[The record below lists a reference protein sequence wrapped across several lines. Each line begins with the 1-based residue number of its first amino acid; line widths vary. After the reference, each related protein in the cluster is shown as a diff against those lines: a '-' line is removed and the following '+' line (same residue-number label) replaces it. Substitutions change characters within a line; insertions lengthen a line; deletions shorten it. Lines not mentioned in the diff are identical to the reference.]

1 MIQLDRVVARLTEKA
16 ATSGVEDFVASAK
29 KFGAKV
35 KESNGLVTIT
45 ISDTKKATQ
54 FRSQYVDS
62 KGRILDRKTWSKV
75 QGEGPVKGGGAYWEV
90 KAGLQQNKVVAR
102 LTERSGKAESSDD
115 VGKVSQYFPDPD
127 QLKLVQGLARV
138 MKESNWSTTQR
149 EDALAITKDAKLTA
163 SDMLAAIANLISFS
177 QEVIKELRDIQK
189 EIKQA

>member
-1 MIQLDRVVARLTEKA
+1 MKANLHKVVARLTGQSEEA

-35 KESNGLVTIT
+35 KESNGLITIT

-62 KGRILDRKTWSKV
+62 KGRILDRETWSEV

-102 LTERSGKAESSDD
+102 LQEQAADGKKAKLPKGCLGITEWQSASRRLDTRLFNYCLLAKVFIQPVGNEGSDD
-115 VGKVSQYFPDPD
+115 GSRLAVSTRKLSTNELEYIDFNWDYLYLVG
-127 QLKLVQGLARV
+127 G
-138 MKESNWSTTQR
+138 
-149 EDALAITKDAKLTA
+149 
-163 SDMLAAIANLISFS
+163 
-177 QEVIKELRDIQK
+177 
-189 EIKQA
+189 